1 MSATTVPIRPIAKG
15 TLSKLWVGL
24 ALLALV
30 AAALAYVGVSDINEQ
45 FQSSDAFLAENG
57 KTEGVETTESG
68 LQFQTIKAGEGPSP
82 SPTDIALVGYKGM
95 LIDGTVFDEAPQA
108 PFPVGQVVPGFS
120 EALQKMQKGGEYKI
134 WIPSDLGYG
143 PDDQTNPQTG
153 EVAIPGGS
161 VLVFEVNLQ
170 DFRTQA
176 EVEEFRRQ
184 AEQLQGAQSGVQG
197 GAQGGPQGGVPQ
209 GLPPEIQAQLE
220 AQLRGG
226 Q

>member
-15 TLSKLWVGL
+15 TLIKLWVGIL
-24 ALLALV
+24 FLMLGS
-30 AAALAYVGVSDINEQ
+30 AALAYVGVSDINDK
-45 FQSSDAFLAENG
+45 FQSPDVFLAQNG
-57 KTEGVETTESG
+57 NNEGIETTESG

-82 SPTDIALVGYKGM
+82 SPTDVALVGYKGM
-95 LIDGTVFDEAPQA
+95 LIDGTVFDENAQA

-134 WIPSDLGYG
+134 WIPSDIGYG
-143 PDDQTNPQTG
+143 PEDQTNPQTG

-161 VLVFEVNLQ
+161 VLVFEVNLL

-176 EVEEFRRQ
+176 EVEEFRKQ
-184 AEQLQGAQSGVQG
+184 AEQLQG
-197 GAQGGPQGGVPQ
+197 GPQGAAPSGAPQ

-220 AQLRGG
+220 AQLRGN

>member
-1 MSATTVPIRPIAKG
+1 MSVTTVPIRPIAKG
-15 TLSKLWVGL
+15 TLIKLWVGII
-24 ALLALV
+24 LLV
-30 AAALAYVGVSDINEQ
+30 ISSAALAYVGVSSINDK
-45 FQSSDAFLAENG
+45 FQSSDAFLAKNA
-57 KTEGVETTESG
+57 KNEGIETTESG
-68 LQFQTIKAGEGPSP
+68 LQMQTIKAGEGASP
-82 SPTDIALVGYKGM
+82 TPTDIALVGYKGM

-161 VLVFEVNLQ
+161 VLIFEVNLL

-176 EVEEFRRQ
+176 EVEEFRKQ
-184 AEQLQGAQSGVQG
+184 AEEL
-197 GAQGGPQGGVPQ
+197 QGGPQGAAPGGVPQ
-209 GLPPEIQAQLE
+209 GLPPELQAQLE

>member
-1 MSATTVPIRPIAKG
+1 MSATSVPIRPISKG
-15 TLSKLWVGL
+15 TLVKLWGGI
-24 ALLALV
+24 ALLV
-30 AAALAYVGVSDINEQ
+30 ICAASLTYVGTIGSSQQTLKSQ
-45 FQSSDAFLAENG
+45 FFLSKNAKNDG
-57 KTEGVETTESG
+57 IETTESG
-68 LQFQTIKAGEGPSP
+68 LQFQTIKAGEGS
-82 SPTDIALVGYKGM
+82 SPTATDVALVGYKGM

-161 VLVFEVNLQ
+161 VLVFEVNLL

-176 EVEEFRRQ
+176 EVEEFRKQ
-184 AEQLQGAQSGVQG
+184 AEQ
-197 GAQGGPQGGVPQ
+197 AQGGPQAPGGVPQ
-209 GLPPEIQAQLE
+209 GLPPELQAQLE